1 MSMIE
6 SSTSSGHHDADDEED
21 LTRGTNKQIETR
33 TNEQDDGQPVQ
44 VLHGAA
50 IEVEV
55 VDAAIGVAC
64 AGLDEGALVGVGNLV
79 AARVDWIVRHR
90 SSSSIHHQ
98 PPKPTRPVSTTRR
111 WRYEGREFGTI
122 KRDSNL
128 RRGAATIEGAS
139 SDSASMKATMATRL
153 ASLIHVRCRF
163 CSRASMR
170 AASCRLISS
179 MPSIECVGVDDGDVV

>member
-6 SSTSSGHHDADDEED
+6 RARHQPII
-21 LTRGTNKQIETR
+21 LMPTRRISLSLSLGTNKLIETR
-33 TNEQDDGQPVQ
+33 TYEQDDGQPVQ

-90 SSSSIHHQ
+90 SSSSIHH
-98 PPKPTRPVSTTRR
+98 PPTPETHTVSIDDEEMKMER
-111 WRYEGREFGTI
+111 WR
-122 KRDSNL
+122 S
-128 RRGAATIEGAS
+128 
-139 SDSASMKATMATRL
+139 
-153 ASLIHVRCRF
+153 
-163 CSRASMR
+163 
-170 AASCRLISS
+170 
-179 MPSIECVGVDDGDVV
+179 